1 MLKTLSIAAGTLA
14 MAVTSFAPVAAQAQ
28 GYYRGYDDRGYSRA
42 ENDDRY
48 RDHERAYADAD
59 RDGWNQGPQYYETD
73 RPRRYRPRTYRDA
86 RDYRYT
92 DRGCQNGTTGT
103 IVGAIAGG
111 LLGRVI
117 DRRGDRTLGTVLGAG
132 GGALAG
138 NAVERSNNPAYCRR

>member
-14 MAVTSFAPVAAQAQ
+14 MGITSFAPMAAQAQ

-42 ENDDRY
+42 YNDDRY
-48 RDHERAYADAD
+48 RDHDRAYARAD
-59 RDGWNQGPQYYETD
+59 RDGWNQGPRYYETE
-73 RPRRYRPRTYRDA
+73 RPRYYRNT

-92 DRGCQNGTTGT
+92 DRRCQNGTTGT
-103 IVGAIAGG
+103 VVGAIAGG

-132 GGALAG
+132 AGALAG
-138 NAVERSNNPAYCRR
+138 NAVERADNPGYCRR